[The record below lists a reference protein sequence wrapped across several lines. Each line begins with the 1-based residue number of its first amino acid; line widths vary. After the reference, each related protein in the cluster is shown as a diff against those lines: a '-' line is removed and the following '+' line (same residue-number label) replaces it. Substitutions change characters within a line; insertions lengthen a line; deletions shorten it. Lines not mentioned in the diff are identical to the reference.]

1 MKICLINS
9 SYEGVD
15 SPFEKY
21 DEFPDP
27 NRYISKERHEFVTRY
42 VTKANA
48 KAEIDEICKEDFD
61 LFMNYMWGIESDDV
75 AGVEATRYLESK
87 GVIILTN
94 PSTFLAKNKLD
105 LQKAAKKCGLRIP
118 GDTPGKYPK
127 IVKYADGY
135 GSLNLDENSI
145 CYTEEDVIKRVAMMQ
160 KDNTTFGILVQDYII
175 GKECSAIVVEM
186 GREVVALTPLQ
197 YVFPEN
203 TPDNE
208 AFLTWYNKF
217 EAVDKGIIKYAFV
230 EEEPHKANLQSA
242 AVEAFKAL
250 GVSGGGGWAR
260 VDMRLEESTG
270 HVYVIEV
277 NCIPVVFYPK
287 GNTLGDD
294 MVVEEKFPG
303 GQAAFFDMLLATKQ
317 MQLGWHNAQNK
328 HIAAVYDNF
337 APAYHAVWGESALCS
352 IQKFFSA
359 NYDFSGTVLDVAC
372 GTGAMGQVLHEQGIQ
387 AEVIGIDLS
396 PCMLEA
402 PNIKEYY
409 KEVRV
414 GPMQELIMGAGEHDH
429 ITCFGA
435 LHFLDT
441 VHLNAVL
448 ARMFMLARKSVTF
461 EIDDLDE
468 AYIQEIKQKHGDLTF
483 NANHVQAVEEFGIPK
498 GWKRVYNERQFLYSS
513 PTTKTD
519 VYGYAMRQVLKIDG
533 SSHPSGTVNP
543 QIHRMADDNETP
555 AEGEVV
561 ESLIQGR
568 ARRSTAGR
576 HLSALLNAEADD
588 ELALLFEEVDDDNEF
603 SIAEEEAG
611 EEDDMALDSSSDD
624 DEDQGPNVRGDD
636 FEGEKEIEKQAKA
649 DRQKRR
655 AREDL
660 RLKLARKKVKIDP
673 SAVSTVPAPR
683 PKKKSERIS
692 WLPTVEDG
700 PTRSSSRRQTM
711 QNKQLTHARLKDS
724 EEKRIRLIATME
736 EAAKRKAHL
745 KPKKMTQAD
754 RLAEAERVERLNSK
768 SLSRWEE
775 MEKRKAEERRAKIEA
790 LQNRRLE
797 GPVISYW
804 SGIATWV
811 NGRLT
816 RVGKVD
822 ITPKP
827 EKEETTRKKS
837 KKTEKEEKG
846 TTEKPAQK
854 AEETI
859 AVTQDEGTEK
869 ATTTSEPTKTT
880 SAPEN
885 STLPEGSAATAE
897 STKPIPQVESTP
909 VPVEANTAKAPDSE
923 LPKIETDAPKEPV
936 EVESK
941 TTGEAPQ
948 ENETAAAGLK
958 TPVEAPKDPT
968 QAAAQVPEE
977 RPAPNPD
984 QSKPEVPLSGV
995 RPDDASKTTDAEAS
1009 TNEKPSSESNVIPPA
1024 TSSPAIQVP
1033 AAAPTQTGQ
1042 LASTE
1047 QEQVAPEIHVDQ
1059 PAFSSDGAP
1068 QHQIPAPPPVVEQT
1082 GRCLTILENFDEET
1096 AQSREFSIYFNSK
1109 KPPRL
1114 TKISSSLC
1122 VITSLPSRYRDT
1134 ETGLPFANAY
1144 AYREIRRTVAQ
1155 KSAWSPMLG
1164 CYVGPVG
1171 VAARGVPERFLNPDA
1186 PSETQQSEKKQGKD
1200 GEEGPASAA
1209 PAGNPEGGEMKT
1221 PGGGSNPPAPPT
1233 PTPVAAG
1240 GGDPMDIDK
1249 P

>member
-1 MKICLINS
+1 
-9 SYEGVD
+9 
-15 SPFEKY
+15 
-21 DEFPDP
+21 
-27 NRYISKERHEFVTRY
+27 
-42 VTKANA
+42 
-48 KAEIDEICKEDFD
+48 
-61 LFMNYMWGIESDDV
+61 
-75 AGVEATRYLESK
+75 
-87 GVIILTN
+87 
-94 PSTFLAKNKLD
+94 
-105 LQKAAKKCGLRIP
+105 
-118 GDTPGKYPK
+118 
-127 IVKYADGY
+127 
-135 GSLNLDENSI
+135 
-145 CYTEEDVIKRVAMMQ
+145 
-160 KDNTTFGILVQDYII
+160 
-175 GKECSAIVVEM
+175 
-186 GREVVALTPLQ
+186 
-197 YVFPEN
+197 
-203 TPDNE
+203 
-208 AFLTWYNKF
+208 
-217 EAVDKGIIKYAFV
+217 
-230 EEEPHKANLQSA
+230 
-242 AVEAFKAL
+242 
-250 GVSGGGGWAR
+250 
-260 VDMRLEESTG
+260 
-270 HVYVIEV
+270 
-277 NCIPVVFYPK
+277 
-287 GNTLGDD
+287 
-294 MVVEEKFPG
+294 
-303 GQAAFFDMLLATKQ
+303 
-317 MQLGWHNAQNK
+317 
-328 HIAAVYDNF
+328 
-337 APAYHAVWGESALCS
+337 
-352 IQKFFSA
+352 
-359 NYDFSGTVLDVAC
+359 
-372 GTGAMGQVLHEQGIQ
+372 
-387 AEVIGIDLS
+387 
-396 PCMLEA
+396 
-402 PNIKEYY
+402 
-409 KEVRV
+409 
-414 GPMQELIMGAGEHDH
+414 
-429 ITCFGA
+429 
-435 LHFLDT
+435 
-441 VHLNAVL
+441 
-448 ARMFMLARKSVTF
+448 
-461 EIDDLDE
+461 
-468 AYIQEIKQKHGDLTF
+468 
-483 NANHVQAVEEFGIPK
+483 
-498 GWKRVYNERQFLYSS
+498 
-513 PTTKTD
+513 
-519 VYGYAMRQVLKIDG
+519 
-533 SSHPSGTVNP
+533 
-543 QIHRMADDNETP
+543 MADDNETP

-561 ESLIQGR
+561 ETLIQGR

-636 FEGEKEIEKQAKA
+636 LEGEKEIEKEAKA

-673 SAVSTVPAPR
+673 SAVSAVPAPR

-724 EEKRIRLIATME
+724 EEKRIRLIASME

-859 AVTQDEGTEK
+859 AVTQDEGTER

-880 SAPEN
+880 SVPEK

-897 STKPIPQVESTP
+897 STKPIPQVESTS
-909 VPVEANTAKAPDSE
+909 VPVEANAAKAPDSE

-941 TTGEAPQ
+941 TTDEAPQ
-948 ENETAAAGLK
+948 ENETAAAGSK
-958 TPVEAPKDPT
+958 TPGEAPKDPT

-977 RPAPNPD
+977 RPAPNSD

-995 RPDDASKTTDAEAS
+995 QPDDASKTTDAEAS
-1009 TNEKPSSESNVIPPA
+1009 TNERPSSESKVIPPA
-1024 TSSPAIQVP
+1024 TSSPAIQVS

-1042 LASTE
+1042 SASTE

-1114 TKISSSLC
+1114 TSTCTASDPFRLDDQADLSSRNLLVALCYHISSFTLSGH
-1122 VITSLPSRYRDT
+1122 RD
-1134 ETGLPFANAY
+1134 
-1144 AYREIRRTVAQ
+1144 
-1155 KSAWSPMLG
+1155 WSPFCQRICVSRNPTDCCPEICLESHARLLCWSCRCCG
-1164 CYVGPVG
+1164 AWGPR
-1171 VAARGVPERFLNPDA
+1171 AVPQPRRP
-1186 PSETQQSEKKQGKD
+1186 K
-1200 GEEGPASAA
+1200 
-1209 PAGNPEGGEMKT
+1209 
-1221 PGGGSNPPAPPT
+1221 
-1233 PTPVAAG
+1233 
-1240 GGDPMDIDK
+1240 
-1249 P
+1249 